1 MRFFLICISL
11 FAFKLSFPLYQNYF
25 SLLNKIKRK
34 INLFVSFEP
43 HLIFFETQIFCEI
56 LLNAKKNFSEH
67 IAFIKSAQNLLVC
80 NKSILPDILK
90 SKQKVS
96 SYHSHQCTGQI
107 ECRFYLFR
115 ILTDDDILTK
125 RWRRRWT
132 LCWHNSSRELI
143 ESENDYNLL
152 QKPRKNGFSVTVNAT
167 LLILLLI
174 LYKLKMYLSLIIN
187 CQCSIVE

>member
-1 MRFFLICISL
+1 MLFFIFDRNKTENQSFRFFWA
-11 FAFKLSFPLYQNYF
+11 AFNFLWNPN
-25 SLLNKIKRK
+25 
-34 INLFVSFEP
+34 
-43 HLIFFETQIFCEI
+43 FCEI
-56 LLNAKKNFSEH
+56 LLNAKKKNFSEH

-80 NKSILPDILK
+80 NKSILPEILY

-143 ESENDYNLL
+143 ESENENDYNLL
-152 QKPRKNGFSVTVNAT
+152 RKPRKNGFSLTVNTT